1 MCIYKYISYIFIT
14 HKLFM
19 IVQVKNMNESE
30 CGNDK
35 ARYYKSQSG
44 IAHSTHKYKILNKVT
59 W

>member
-1 MCIYKYISYIFIT
+1 
-14 HKLFM
+14 M
-19 IVQVKNMNESE
+19 IVQVKNINESE

-35 ARYYKSQSG
+35 ARYYKRQLG